1 VSKIVSTLPGF
12 RPSQA
17 APSPGIGPSG
27 SDAALAEQFFVAQRQ
42 VSDLTLMLAE
52 ELVGFGTRRWQAQM
66 SLMEG
71 LRRCTDL
78 QEAMELQM
86 RFIAEASTAYADE
99 AEQVLKSVRARA
111 MAEAPAR
118 QAA

>member
-1 VSKIVSTLPGF
+1 VSKIASTLPDHQ
-12 RPSQA
+12 SDQTT
-17 APSPGIGPSG
+17 PSPFGRASG
-27 SDAALAEQFFVAQRQ
+27 LDPALADQFFMTQRQ

-52 ELVGFGTRRWQAQM
+52 ELVGFGTKRWQAQM

-78 QEAMELQM
+78 QEAVELQM
-86 RFIAEASTAYADE
+86 RFIAETSTAYADE
-99 AEQVLKSVRARA
+99 AEHVLKAVRAKARA
-111 MAEAPAR
+111 EGATR

>member
-1 VSKIVSTLPGF
+1 VSKIAPTLPGH
-12 RPSQA
+12 RPDQTV
-17 APSPGIGPSG
+17 PSPFGGASG
-27 SDAALAEQFFVAQRQ
+27 LDPALADQFFMTQRQ
-42 VSDLTLMLAE
+42 ISDLTLMLAE

-86 RFIAEASTAYADE
+86 RFIAETSTAYVDE
-99 AEQVLKSVRARA
+99 AEHVLKSVRAKA
-111 MAEAPAR
+111 MAEDPPR